1 MNHDERE
8 RLHQQIMNIP
18 VVVDND
24 LHDAELQAY
33 RRGHRDARHAA
44 AELVAAPQHQW
55 EFYANGSFCRRCGA
69 QIGSGTPCR

>member
-18 VVVDND
+18 PKAQGEFSSVEW
-24 LHDAELQAY
+24 AAY
-33 RRGHRDARHAA
+33 KAGHRDARHAA